1 MSNSNIER
9 LNSRVMALYDE
20 KQDLKQEIELSEC
33 MGREVFDLEEQLF
46 ELDHSIT
53 ELERQLHDHEMDHL
67 EHMKEAV

>member
-9 LNSRVMALYDE
+9 LNSRLMALYDE
-20 KQDLKQEIELSEC
+20 KQDLKQEIELTEC
-33 MGREVFDLEEQLF
+33 MGREVFELEEQLF
-46 ELDHSIT
+46 ELELSIP

>member
-9 LNSRVMALYDE
+9 LNSRLMALYDE
-20 KQDLKQEIELSEC
+20 KQDLKQEIELTEC

>member
-9 LNSRVMALYDE
+9 LNSRLMALSDE
-20 KQDLKQEIELSEC
+20 KQDLKQEIELTEC